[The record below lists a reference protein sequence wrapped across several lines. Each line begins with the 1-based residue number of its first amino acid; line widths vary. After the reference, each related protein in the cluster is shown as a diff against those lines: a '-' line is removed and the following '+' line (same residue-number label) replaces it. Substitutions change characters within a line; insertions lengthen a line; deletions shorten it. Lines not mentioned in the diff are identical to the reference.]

1 MTFEQQI
8 EAEHKRILKER
19 DTVIKTMAVR
29 LWGDL
34 IEVSPLDT
42 VELKGSWEPP
52 KKIVGG
58 WSISNYAPHV
68 FIIDGGRRMENGKMY
83 GSERLPDGYEPTV
96 RRAETDMNKAL
107 GAIK

>member
-8 EAEHKRILKER
+8 EAEHQRILKER

-29 LWGDL
+29 LWEDL
-34 IEVSPLDT
+34 KVVSPVDSG
-42 VELKGSWEPP
+42 ELRRSWEPP
-52 KKIVGG
+52 QKIVGG
-58 WSISNYAPHV
+58 WSISNFAPHAIV
-68 FIIDGGRRMENGKMY
+68 IDGGRRTENGRTL
-83 GSERLPDGYEPTV
+83 GSENLRDGFEPTV